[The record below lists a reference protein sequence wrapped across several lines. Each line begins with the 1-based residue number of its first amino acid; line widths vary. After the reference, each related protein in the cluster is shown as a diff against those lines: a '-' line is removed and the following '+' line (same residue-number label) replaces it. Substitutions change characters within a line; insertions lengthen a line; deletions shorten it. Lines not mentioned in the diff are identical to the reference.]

1 MLNKSSI
8 PSVFLLACLIANVVS
23 FPSVMARSGQSDSFQ
38 TPLRDDAQEF
48 IFAGHCPSGN
58 AYRVIA
64 YQLDVDGLSQSF
76 YDYEG
81 PAGKGTVQ
89 TNASPK
95 KFVVRICHAQA
106 DINSGSKFD

>member
-8 PSVFLLACLIANVVS
+8 PPIFLLACLIANVGS
-23 FPSVMARSGQSDSFQ
+23 FSSVMARQGQSNSFQ
-38 TPLRDDAQEF
+38 TSLRDDSQEF
-48 IFAGHCPSGN
+48 IFAGHCPSGD

-64 YQLDVDGLSQSF
+64 YQLDVDGLGQSF